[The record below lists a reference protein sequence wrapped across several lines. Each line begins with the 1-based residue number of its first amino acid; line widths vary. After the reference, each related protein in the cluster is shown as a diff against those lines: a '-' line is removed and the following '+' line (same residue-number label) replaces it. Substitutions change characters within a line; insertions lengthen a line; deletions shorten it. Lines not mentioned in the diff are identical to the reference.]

1 MEEGS
6 KDIVVIMEEGQKMKK
21 TVQMDWRI
29 LE

>member
-6 KDIVVIMEEGQKMKK
+6 KDIVIIMEEGQKMKN
-21 TVQMDWRI
+21 VQMDWRI